1 MGMMDLREELYK
13 CLSEQPLS
21 NSAIEK
27 KAGVGANTI
36 YNALYTGNSHFKTA
50 VKLFHA
56 LGYDLKVVKIENK
69 MD

>member
-13 CLSEQPLS
+13 CLADQELS
-21 NSAIEK
+21 NRAIER
-27 KAGVGANTI
+27 KAGVSDNTL

-56 LGYDLKVVKIENK
+56 LGYDLKVVKREVEE
-69 MD
+69 